1 MKGHAMLWTAGLIL
15 ICGMPP
21 SVLFL
26 SELGL
31 VIAAPVWVSVSV
43 LALLF
48 IVFAA
53 MMKVALSM
61 TMGCPVSMPEP
72 LPKRLGA
79 VPAALFALLIAAG
92 VTACAYTAILQ
103 PFMTGDFK

>member
-1 MKGHAMLWTAGLIL
+1 
-15 ICGMPP
+15 MPP
-21 SVLFL
+21 SALFL

-31 VIAAPVWVSVSV
+31 VASAPVWVSAIV

-61 TMGCPVSMPEP
+61 TMGRPVASHEP
-72 LPKRLGA
+72 VPKSLAA
-79 VPAALFALLIAAG
+79 VPAVLLTLLVLAG
-92 VTACAYTAILQ
+92 AVTCAYAAIIGGVQ
-103 PFMTGDFK
+103 

>member
-1 MKGHAMLWTAGLIL
+1 MLWTAGLVF

-31 VIAAPVWVSVSV
+31 VAAAPVWVSASV

-48 IVFAA
+48 VVFAA
-53 MMKVALSM
+53 MMKVGLSM
-61 TMGCPVSMPEP
+61 TMGLPVSRPEP
-72 LPKRLGA
+72 LPRRLAA
-79 VPAALFALLIAAG
+79 VPAVLFALLVVVGIA
-92 VTACAYTAILQ
+92 ACAYAAILQ

>member
-1 MKGHAMLWTAGLIL
+1 MKAHAFLWLTGIVL

-21 SVLFL
+21 SALFL

-31 VIAAPVWVSVSV
+31 IIAAPVWISATI
-43 LALLF
+43 LPLLF

-61 TMGCPVSMPEP
+61 TMGRPVTAHEP
-72 LPKRLGA
+72 LPGKLLIVPTLLLTTLLVSGA
-79 VPAALFALLIAAG
+79 VC
-92 VTACAYTAILQ
+92 CAYAAFSGGLQ
-103 PFMTGDFK
+103 